1 MATLSSIRLVAAF
14 VLCPLAAFAQ
24 APSVDVQAGS
34 DKIPVLVISGANNH
48 DWQWTTPSLARI
60 LKEAGRFDVDVTYEP
75 AKDLSDAAAVS
86 KYAAFVL
93 DYNGEG
99 WGDAAH
105 AIFLEAVR
113 GGTGVVAVHA
123 ADNSGRKW
131 PEYER
136 MIGDLWREGTG
147 HGRFHAFD
155 VDVVDR
161 NHPVT
166 RTMPKI
172 LMHPD
177 ELYHKLVNVHA
188 VDRRVLAS
196 AFSDPK
202 TGGTGNQEP
211 MILTRSFGKGRVF
224 HTPLGHVWKG
234 NIPSQASH
242 RDPQFRGLII
252 RGTEWAATGTV
263 RDAERAP
270 LPLTAKEKAAGW
282 QSLMDPA
289 LWMSASGSAVSPG
302 WRFEGGAIIR
312 AASGGD
318 IVTRDVY
325 ESFELTWQWKTTI
338 ASNSGLKYRVPAG
351 AKPLIGPEYQMLD
364 AWADETSKEHRAGA
378 LYDVMEAGAESPFV
392 PWGEFH
398 DARVVADGTKLEH
411 WLDGVLVMSA
421 DTSSDAWTAALAKSK
436 FKESAAFATP
446 SPGHIL
452 LQDHGDEVW
461 VRGLRI
467 RPLGEP
473 GKAPTPKTDDEPQ
486 PLFAPGDDLA
496 NWFNVGDAVYR
507 VEDGV
512 LIGDA
517 GPNRRQSF
525 LVSEDTFGDFELNV
539 DLKIAVPGNSGIQL
553 RSHVEGGRM
562 QGYQAEIDPSK
573 RSWSAGI
580 YGEGGR
586 DWLNDLSDNEPARKA
601 FKLKD
606 WNHYRIVCEGPRIRT
621 WVNGVPAADLLDG
634 KDLAGSFGFQIHG
647 GDDDIQMLWKNARV
661 TRMGEHAWVAAPQLD
676 GRAIAFG
683 DDRVPPDKGR
693 RVSVVGDDSKV
704 IMPSSISPMPT
715 VKLADSKYWH
725 QGGGNSLTILYEGE
739 RVVLQLDHRTIFD
752 QVVPGIR
759 GLALQDVHSVANWRV
774 CK

>member
-1 MATLSSIRLVAAF
+1 MATSPSIRLIAAS
-14 VLCPLAAFAQ
+14 VLCQLAAFAQ
-24 APSVDVQAGS
+24 APSVDAGKEEG
-34 DKIPVLVISGANNH
+34 KIPVLVISGANNH

-60 LKEAGRFDVDVTYEP
+60 LEEAGRFDVDVTYEP
-75 AKDLSDAAAVS
+75 AKDLSNAEAVS

-105 AIFLEAVR
+105 AVFLEAVR

-123 ADNSGRKW
+123 ADNSGRNW

-166 RTMPKI
+166 RTMPNI

-177 ELYHKLVNVHA
+177 ELYHKLVNVHG

-211 MILTRSFGKGRVF
+211 MILTRSFGKGRVL

-263 RDAERAP
+263 SDARRAP
-270 LPLTAKEKAAGW
+270 SPLTNEEKAAGW
-282 QSLMDPA
+282 RSLMDPA
-289 LWMSASGSAVSPG
+289 LWMSASGSDVPKG
-302 WRFEGGAIIR
+302 WRFGNGVIVR
-312 AASGGD
+312 TAAAGD
-318 IVTRDVY
+318 LVTRDLY
-325 ESFELTWQWKTTI
+325 GSFELTWQWKTTI
-338 ASNSGLKYRVPAG
+338 ASNSGLKYRIPAG
-351 AKPLIGPEYQMLD
+351 TKPLVGPEYQMLD
-364 AWADETSKEHRAGA
+364 PWADEKSKEHRAGA
-378 LYDVMEAGAESPFV
+378 LYDVVEAGTESPFV

-398 DARVVADGTKLEH
+398 EARIVADGTKLEH

-421 DTSSDAWTAALAKSK
+421 DTLSDEWKAALADSK
-436 FKESAAFATP
+436 FKGRTGFAAP
-446 SPGHIL
+446 VPGHIL

-467 RPLGEP
+467 RRLPEP
-473 GKAPTPKTDDEPQ
+473 VAVPAVTIDDKPQ
-486 PLFAPGDDLA
+486 PLFAPGDDLS
-496 NWFNVGDAVYR
+496 NWFNIGDAPYR
-507 VEDGV
+507 FEDGV

-517 GPNRRQSF
+517 GPNRLQSF
-525 LVSEDTFGDFELNV
+525 LVSKEEFGDFELDV
-539 DLKIAVPGNSGIQL
+539 DLKIAVLGNSGIQL
-553 RSHVEGGRM
+553 RSHVNEGRM
-562 QGYQAEIDPSK
+562 QGYQAEIDPTK

-580 YGEGGR
+580 YEEGRRG
-586 DWLNDLSDNEPARKA
+586 WLNNLEDNEAARKA
-601 FKLKD
+601 FKLQD

-634 KDLAGSFGFQIHG
+634 MDLSGSFGFQIHG
-647 GDDDIQMLWKNARV
+647 GDDDIQMLWKNVRV
-661 TRMGEHAWVAAPQLD
+661 MHTGEHSWVPAPQLD

-683 DDRVPPDKGR
+683 ADRVPPDKGR
-693 RVSVVGDDSKV
+693 RVSIVGDDAKV
-704 IMPSSISPMPT
+704 FMPSAVGQAPS
-715 VKLADSKYWH
+715 VKLADSKYWRK
-725 QGGGNSLTILYEGE
+725 GGGNTLTILYAGE
-739 RVVLQLDHRTIFD
+739 RVVLQLDNRTIFD

-759 GLALQDVHSVANWRV
+759 GLGLTDVSSVSNWRV